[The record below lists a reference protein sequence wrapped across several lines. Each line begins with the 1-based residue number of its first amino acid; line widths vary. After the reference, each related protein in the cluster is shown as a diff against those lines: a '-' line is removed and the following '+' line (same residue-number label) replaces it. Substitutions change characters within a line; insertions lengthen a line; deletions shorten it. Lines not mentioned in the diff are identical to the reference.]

1 MSAKRSRALSRLE
14 NHNVS
19 PVRTKNERSGNES
32 QRKSKSDETFSRPRS
47 EDNVPISHHHSKRSR
62 ERSPL
67 KKRSRSRSRERSPS
81 KKRSRSRSRSSR
93 RKRSQSP
100 RPGPSKDRHSVSSES
115 GVSSSARESVHR
127 DREVTPEWARFL
139 VQAQQA
145 SDERLFMLESEVKR
159 SSEEYNVIS
168 SKPKHK
174 FNKKIYGDQY
184 EFNVKI
190 SAILRKALS
199 SRDELDKQTH
209 INEGIE
215 LINKRNK
222 LLVLADA
229 HGWEVAE
236 AYNTDPLADDSADEK
251 KVRKAKKEGKILRD
265 QKFKNARMLRAR
277 NRAQKKPLQNFQRF
291 NSYGSASVFATSY
304 PVSPNITCWRCNRA
318 GHYARFCKAPIYTF
332 RTQPF
337 FPPFPTRELPKPSAH
352 LILLVIQMFL
362 KSVVLK
368 KSALILAL
376 VRDKLTP
383 NYAQIFSRKFCHIN
397 PLVLRI
403 GYQKTS
409 HFGNKWVLLLGF

>member
-1 MSAKRSRALSRLE
+1 MLVQSVPKTKGLAMK
-14 NHNVS
+14 
-19 PVRTKNERSGNES
+19 VRK
-32 QRKSKSDETFSRPRS
+32 KSKSAETGSRPRS

-62 ERSPL
+62 ERSP
-67 KKRSRSRSRERSPS
+67 S

-93 RKRSQSP
+93 RKRSRTQSP
-100 RPGPSKDRHSVSSES
+100 RPGPSKDRHSISSES
-115 GVSSSARESVHR
+115 GASSSARGRAHR

-168 SKPKHK
+168 SEPKHK

-236 AYNTDPLADDSADEK
+236 AYNADRLADDEK
-251 KVRKAKKEGKILRD
+251 KIRKAKKEGKILRD
-265 QKFKNARMLRAR
+265 QKFKNARVLRAR
-277 NRAQKKPLQNFQRF
+277 NRAQKKPLQNFQRL

-318 GHYARFCKAPIYTF
+318 GHYARFCKAPIPSGPNRFF
-332 RTQPF
+332 RPPQPEN
-337 FPPFPTRELPKPSAH
+337 FPNS
-352 LILLVIQMFL
+352 Q
-362 KSVVLK
+362 
-368 KSALILAL
+368 
-376 VRDKLTP
+376 
-383 NYAQIFSRKFCHIN
+383 
-397 PLVLRI
+397 RI
-403 GYQKTS
+403 
-409 HFGNKWVLLLGF
+409 

>member
-1 MSAKRSRALSRLE
+1 MSAKRSGALSRLE

-19 PVRTKNERSGNES
+19 PVRTQNKRSGNES
-32 QRKSKSDETFSRPRS
+32 QRKSKSAETCSRPQS
-47 EDNVPISHHHSKRSR
+47 EDNVPISHHHSK
-62 ERSPL
+62 
-67 KKRSRSRSRERSPS
+67 RSRERSPS

-93 RKRSQSP
+93 RKRSRTQSP
-100 RPGPSKDRHSVSSES
+100 RPGPSNDRHSVSSES
-115 GVSSSARESVHR
+115 GASSSARAHR
-127 DREVTPEWARFL
+127 DHEVTPEWARFL

-229 HGWEVAE
+229 HGWEVVE
-236 AYNTDPLADDSADEK
+236 AYNTDP
-251 KVRKAKKEGKILRD
+251 
-265 QKFKNARMLRAR
+265 
-277 NRAQKKPLQNFQRF
+277 
-291 NSYGSASVFATSY
+291 
-304 PVSPNITCWRCNRA
+304 
-318 GHYARFCKAPIYTF
+318 
-332 RTQPF
+332 
-337 FPPFPTRELPKPSAH
+337 
-352 LILLVIQMFL
+352 
-362 KSVVLK
+362 
-368 KSALILAL
+368 
-376 VRDKLTP
+376 
-383 NYAQIFSRKFCHIN
+383 
-397 PLVLRI
+397 
-403 GYQKTS
+403 
-409 HFGNKWVLLLGF
+409 

>member
-1 MSAKRSRALSRLE
+1 MSAKRSRALPRLE

-19 PVRTKNERSGNES
+19 PVRTQNERSGNES
-32 QRKSKSDETFSRPRS
+32 QRKSKSAETCSRPRS
-47 EDNVPISHHHSKRSR
+47 DDNVPISHHHSKRSR
-62 ERSPL
+62 ERSPS
-67 KKRSRSRSRERSPS
+67 KKRSRSRSREGSPS

-93 RKRSQSP
+93 RKRSRTQSP
-100 RPGPSKDRHSVSSES
+100 RPGPSKDRHCVSSES
-115 GVSSSARESVHR
+115 GASSRAHGCAHR
-127 DREVTPEWARFL
+127 DREGTPEWARFL

-236 AYNTDPLADDSADEK
+236 AYNADPLGDDSADEK
-251 KVRKAKKEGKILRD
+251 KIRKAKKEGKILRD

-291 NSYGSASVFATSY
+291 NSYGSASVFATAY
-304 PVSPNITCWRCNRA
+304 PVTPNVTCWRCNRA
-318 GHYARFCKAPIYTF
+318 GHYARFCKAPI
-332 RTQPF
+332 
-337 FPPFPTRELPKPSAH
+337 PSG
-352 LILLVIQMFL
+352 
-362 KSVVLK
+362 
-368 KSALILAL
+368 
-376 VRDKLTP
+376 P
-383 NYAQIFSRKFCHIN
+383 NRFSRPPQPGNFPN
-397 PLVLRI
+397 PQRI
-403 GYQKTS
+403 
-409 HFGNKWVLLLGF
+409 